1 MRPIIYYT
9 MYAFDIVFLKYDN
22 VYYDAN
28 DYEMIEL
35 LFHEQYLYK
44 RFYQT
49 FLIGV

>member
-22 VYYDAN
+22 VYYNVN
-28 DYEMIEL
+28 DYEMIES
-35 LFHEQYLYK
+35 LFREQHLYK

-49 FLIGV
+49 FLIGA

>member
-9 MYAFDIVFLKYDN
+9 MYAFNIVFLVYDN
-22 VYYDAN
+22 VCYDN
-28 DYEMIEL
+28 YTVIES
-35 LFHEQYLYK
+35 LFREQHLYK

>member
-9 MYAFDIVFLKYDN
+9 MYAFNVVFLKYDN
-22 VYYDAN
+22 VYYDN
-28 DYEMIEL
+28 YTVIKL
-35 LFHEQYLYK
+35 LFHEQHLYK